1 MKVNEV
7 RGQTSEE
14 LQKELL
20 ELLKE
25 QFKMRMQKGT
35 GQPPRPDRFGK
46 IRKDVARIKTVLNER
61 ARAGE

>member
-1 MKVNEV
+1 MKASEV
-7 RGQTSEE
+7 REQNTEQ
-14 LQKELL
+14 LQGELL
-20 ELLKE
+20 ELYRE

-61 ARAGE
+61 SRAGE